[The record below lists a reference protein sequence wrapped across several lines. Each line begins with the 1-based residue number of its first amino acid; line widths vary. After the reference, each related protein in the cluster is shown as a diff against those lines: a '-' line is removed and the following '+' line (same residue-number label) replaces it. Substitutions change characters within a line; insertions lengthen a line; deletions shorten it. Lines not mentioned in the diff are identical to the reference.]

1 MNKEYYWKD
10 RKVMRKDRMTKEE
23 FVKKIREEK
32 GKKVIV
38 DGSVFDSIGS
48 AAKYICDNSEGRF
61 ETIKKEIQRMV
72 NGKRKFGIMY
82 RRFEIC
88 EYV

>member
-1 MNKEYYWKD
+1 MNRKEFI
-10 RKVMRKDRMTKEE
+10 RKMV
-23 FVKKIREEK
+23 EEK

-48 AAKYICDNSEGRF
+48 AAKYIAENSEGRF

-72 NGKRKFGIMY
+72 NRKRKFGVMY
-82 RRFEIC
+82 RRFVIE
-88 EYV
+88 EV

>member
-1 MNKEYYWKD
+1 M
-10 RKVMRKDRMTKEE
+10 DRMTKEE
-23 FVKKIREEK
+23 FIRKITKEK

-48 AAKYICDNSEGRF
+48 AAKYIAENSEGKF

-72 NGKRKFGIMY
+72 NGKRKFGVMY
-82 RRFEIC
+82 RRFIIE
-88 EYV
+88 EYIID

>member
-1 MNKEYYWKD
+1 MNRKEFI
-10 RKVMRKDRMTKEE
+10 RKMV
-23 FVKKIREEK
+23 EEK

-48 AAKYICDNSEGRF
+48 AAKYIAENSEGRF

-72 NGKRKFGIMY
+72 NRKRKFGIMY
-82 RRFEIC
+82 RRFVIE
-88 EYV
+88 EV